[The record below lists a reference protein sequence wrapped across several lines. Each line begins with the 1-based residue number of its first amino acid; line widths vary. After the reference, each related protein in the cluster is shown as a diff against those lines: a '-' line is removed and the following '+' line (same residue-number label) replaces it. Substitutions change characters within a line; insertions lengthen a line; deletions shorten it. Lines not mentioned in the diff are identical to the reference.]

1 MIETQ
6 RGTERDRET
15 KAKSSLKMLIKLK
28 LKLKQNVGNLLYDD
42 IYELSKKRTAHSR
55 APH

>member
-6 RGTERDRET
+6 RETERDRET

-42 IYELSKKRTAHSR
+42 IYELSKKRTAYSR